1 MIKVNSWFVI
11 FIFIFSCS
19 KEKLYEE
26 TDPNQLRSKAP
37 ATEVQTVRVRKNP
50 FEYLI
55 HATGK
60 IQAQTDVELKA
71 QTGGIIEKVWVPNG
85 AQIRQG
91 QTLLTLINTHQTLAR
106 DKARLLLQER
116 EIAYQDAMLGY
127 SNSDSVRH
135 KQAQQNIRIS
145 SGLAAAEI
153 AFKEAQLAWEQ
164 TIVKTPV
171 NGIISDLEVHA
182 GSTITAN
189 QPICRIHSTL
199 DLLVATELLEA
210 DALLLKPGMVAEL
223 KALGM
228 DKTITATVY
237 QINPRVNEKTNLIKV
252 LLKVTGT
259 AQLLP
264 GMTTQLTIKVPHQKV
279 IVIPRE
285 AIVIRSGRQVV
296 FTFEKG
302 LAKWNYVTAGREN
315 GKEVEILEGLTEGQQ
330 VIVTNNLQL
339 AHDAVVKAN

>member
-1 MIKVNSWFVI
+1 MQARNI
-11 FIFIFSCS
+11 FIGILLTACS
-19 KEKLYEE
+19 AKQQTVEP
-26 TDPNQLRSKAP
+26 DPQQLRNEVP
-37 ATEVQTVRVRKNP
+37 PTEVQIVPARKAP

-55 HATGK
+55 HAVGK
-60 IQAQTDVELKA
+60 IQPQSDIELQGQTSGVV
-71 QTGGIIEKVWVPNG
+71 EKVWVQNG
-85 AQIRQG
+85 MQVLQG
-91 QTLLTLINTHQTLAR
+91 QTIVTLVNAHQTLAR

-135 KQAQQNIRIS
+135 KQARQNIRIS

-164 TIVKTPV
+164 TIVKAPV

-189 QPICRIHSTL
+189 QTICRIHSTRE
-199 DLLVATELLEA
+199 LLVATELLEA

-228 DKTITATVY
+228 DKTIAAIVY
-237 QINPRVNEKTNLIKV
+237 QINPRVAEKTNLIKV

-285 AIVIRSGRQVV
+285 AVVIRSGRHVV
-296 FTFEKG
+296 FTFENR
-302 LAKWNYVTAGREN
+302 LAKWNYVTVGREN
-315 GKEVEILEGLTEGQQ
+315 GKEIEILDGLKEGQQ
-330 VIVTNNLQL
+330 VIITNNLQL
-339 AHDAVVKAN
+339 AHDAVVKLN